1 MDGGYYEDFWSTEP
15 ASDLSV
21 CSDCFDDEDITQ
33 LIESAVESK
42 KCDFCGRKSRTRP
55 IAAPLVE
62 VVRFMSVSIHREYER
77 AVEALGWDGAEG
89 GYQGEHFDSY
99 DLLADYIGL
108 ALPNDD
114 GRLIQ
119 VLADCFG
126 DEPWCKRDPYGMRR
140 DERLKFSW
148 ERFCEFIKHKRRYF
162 FLQNWSDPFKEY
174 LAPSQLLGF
183 VARAAEKYVLV
194 KKLPADSLIYRARQQ
209 KADEILSTP
218 YDFGPPPLERAIRS
232 NRMSPAGIVMFYGS
246 DDAETAIAE
255 IDDNPSLG
263 IWVGTF
269 RTARP
274 ALILDL
280 TALPRRYRFFEIE
293 PDSSDADRYAIE
305 FLHSFVESM
314 AEKVE
319 RGDREHVDYVPT
331 QLVTEY
337 FRTTFRHAG
346 SIIDGIRYFSAQR
359 PKGKSLVLF
368 ADQANIVLHQADV
381 EQIARSG
388 ECEAWQLNMW
398 KEKAWLELIDK
409 QRVRPPV
416 ARKD

>member
-1 MDGGYYEDFWSTEP
+1 M
-15 ASDLSV
+15 
-21 CSDCFDDEDITQ
+21 
-33 LIESAVESK
+33 
-42 KCDFCGRKSRTRP
+42 
-55 IAAPLVE
+55 
-62 VVRFMSVSIHREYER
+62 
-77 AVEALGWDGAEG
+77 
-89 GYQGEHFDSY
+89 
-99 DLLADYIGL
+99 
-108 ALPNDD
+108 
-114 GRLIQ
+114 
-119 VLADCFG
+119 
-126 DEPWCKRDPYGMRR
+126 
-140 DERLKFSW
+140 
-148 ERFCEFIKHKRRYF
+148 
-162 FLQNWSDPFKEY
+162 QNWSDPFKEY
-174 LAPSQLLGF
+174 LTPSQLLGF
-183 VARAAEKYVLV
+183 VAHAAEEYVLV

-246 DDAETAIAE
+246 DDAGTAIAE

-314 AEKVE
+314 AAKVE

-331 QLVTEY
+331 QVVTEY

-346 SIIDGIRYFSAQR
+346 STIDGIRYFSAQR

-368 ADQANIVLHQADV
+368 GDQANIVLHQADV
-381 EQIARSG
+381 EQITRSG